1 VKPFPTQLATTP
13 VVLGPNDTEGST
25 AAALQTL
32 AEKGFYVQLGIT
44 AEDVAA
50 LQALS
55 HQTSILKYCPRDC
68 TERFKDE
75 PTVRHWLLKE
85 RLVFLLKEKST
96 ERLAG
101 IAWTGPGTSPHIP
114 EGKLTGGLRLSE
126 TFQGL
131 GLATPFL
138 KVVLEHTKNEYSRER
153 LWFECWASNAG
164 AVHVY
169 QKLGFTQVASELS
182 TRPTSTGS
190 TTPDTRLYMTL
201 AL

>member
-1 VKPFPTQLATTP
+1 MKPFPTQLATTR
-13 VVLGPNDTEGST
+13 VVLGPNEVEGSI

-44 AEDVAA
+44 VADVTA
-50 LQALS
+50 LQELS
-55 HQTSILKYCPRDC
+55 RQASILKYCPRDC

-75 PTVRHWLLKE
+75 PTVRHWLHKE

-96 ERLAG
+96 EQLAG
-101 IAWTGPGTSPHIP
+101 VAWTGPGTSPHIP

-126 TFQGL
+126 AFQGL

-164 AVHVY
+164 AVHIY
-169 QKLGFTQVASELS
+169 QKLGFNIVETESASRPTPTGASE
-182 TRPTSTGS
+182 
-190 TTPDTRLYMTL
+190 PDTRTYMVL
-201 AL
+201 A

>member
-1 VKPFPTQLATTP
+1 MKPFPTQLATTP
-13 VVLGPNDTEGST
+13 VALGPNDTEGST

-44 AEDVAA
+44 AADVTA

-101 IAWTGPGTSPHIP
+101 VAWTGPGTSPHVP
-114 EGKLTGGLRLSE
+114 DGKLTGGLRLSE

-138 KVVLEHTKNEYSRER
+138 KVVLKQTKNEYSREL

-169 QKLGFTQVASELS
+169 QKLGFNIVETESASRPTPTGASE
-182 TRPTSTGS
+182 
-190 TTPDTRLYMTL
+190 PDTRTYMVL
-201 AL
+201 A

>member
-1 VKPFPTQLATTP
+1 MKPFPTQLATTP

-44 AEDVAA
+44 AADVTA

-85 RLVFLLKEKST
+85 RLVFILKEKST

-138 KVVLEHTKNEYSRER
+138 KVVLEHTKHEYSSEL
-153 LWFECWASNAG
+153 LWFECWQSNAG
-164 AVHVY
+164 AVHIY
-169 QKLGFTQVASELS
+169 QKLGFKIVETESAS
-182 TRPTSTGS
+182 RPTPTGARE
-190 TTPDTRLYMTL
+190 PDTRTYMVL
-201 AL
+201 A

>member
-1 VKPFPTQLATTP
+1 MKPFPTQLATTP
-13 VVLGPNDTEGST
+13 VALGPNDTEGST

-44 AEDVAA
+44 VADVTA
-50 LQALS
+50 LQELS
-55 HQTSILKYCPRDC
+55 RQASILKYCPRDC

-101 IAWTGPGTSPHIP
+101 VAWTGPGTSPHVP
-114 EGKLTGGLRLSE
+114 DGKLTGGLRLSE

-169 QKLGFTQVASELS
+169 QKLGFNIVETESASRPTPTGASE
-182 TRPTSTGS
+182 
-190 TTPDTRLYMTL
+190 PDTRTYMVL
-201 AL
+201 A

>member
-1 VKPFPTQLATTP
+1 MKPFPTQLAMTP

-32 AEKGFYVQLGIT
+32 AEKGFYIQLGIT
-44 AEDVAA
+44 VADVTA
-50 LQALS
+50 LQELS
-55 HQTSILKYCPRDC
+55 RQASILKYCPRDC

-126 TFQGL
+126 AFQGL

-138 KVVLEHTKNEYSRER
+138 SVVLEYTKHEYSSEL
-153 LWFECWASNAG
+153 LWFECWQSNAG
-164 AVHVY
+164 AVHIY
-169 QKLGFTQVASELS
+169 QKLGFNIVETESASRPTPTGASE
-182 TRPTSTGS
+182 
-190 TTPDTRLYMTL
+190 PDKRTYMVL
-201 AL
+201 A

>member
-1 VKPFPTQLATTP
+1 MKPFPTQLATIP
-13 VVLGPNDTEGST
+13 VALGPNDTEGST

-126 TFQGL
+126 AFQGL

-169 QKLGFTQVASELS
+169 QKLGFNIVETESASRPTPTGASE
-182 TRPTSTGS
+182 
-190 TTPDTRLYMTL
+190 PDTRTYMVL
-201 AL
+201 A

>member
-1 VKPFPTQLATTP
+1 MKPFPTQLATTP

-85 RLVFLLKEKST
+85 RLVFILKEKST

-101 IAWTGPGTSPHIP
+101 VAWTGPGTSPHIS

-138 KVVLEHTKNEYSRER
+138 KVVLEHTKNEYSREC

-169 QKLGFTQVASELS
+169 QKLGFNIVETESAS
-182 TRPTSTGS
+182 RPTTTGVS
-190 TTPDTRLYMTL
+190 EPDTRTYMVL
-201 AL
+201 A